1 MDLSVYIGKPF
12 RFAKIE
18 IDVSSPAVS
27 FRETIIPHPM
37 MDRVNEVIQEQQV
50 QTGSKQAS
58 KQESGTIEMSTT
70 NGMATLRVRALPLPP
85 SIVKILEDNSLVIK
99 ILNQCNL
106 GKSLENSDIKKI
118 SKETLTILREMRTR
132 LQSSFEE
139 AGGDYSSDIADKIW
153 SIGPKRNCTNVL
165 VNRIEDYSRPSLW
178 SLLDGKVDK
187 SQFRQNDSSVVGGF
201 QIATQSGPLCEE
213 SMMGVCFFV
222 EKWDLDGSLVEGS
235 GATENE
241 SNGSRNDRDVIKLL
255 HCSEENL
262 ESKNDRIID
271 NGSDGSDSKLP
282 ETGNSHETVAVVDSV
297 ENDLVDELGELSVSE
312 AGSAQSVGLDAK
324 ATGQFRGQLITCM
337 KECCRRSFQL
347 HPQRLMWAM
356 YSCIIQATADVLGNI
371 NKVKIVITFR
381 WSVLCNLNDPCKPL
395 VVVWNLEKQFY
406 CYFSYN
412 IILMI
417 LIIILLIYEYI
428 VLSK

>member
-1 MDLSVYIGKPF
+1 MI
-12 RFAKIE
+12 
-18 IDVSSPAVS
+18 
-27 FRETIIPHPM
+27 
-37 MDRVNEVIQEQQV
+37 DRVNEVIQEQQV
-50 QTGSKQAS
+50 QTGSKQVN

-85 SIVKILEDNSLVIK
+85 SVVKILEDNSLVIK

-132 LQSSFEE
+132 LQSAFEE
-139 AGGDYSSDIADKIW
+139 AGGDFSSDIADKIW

-178 SLLDGKVDK
+178 SLLDGKVAK
-187 SQFRQNDSSVVGGF
+187 SQFRQYDSSVVSGF

-213 SMMGVCFFV
+213 SMMGVCFFL

-241 SNGSRNDRDVIKLL
+241 SNGSKNDHDVIKLL
-255 HCSEENL
+255 MCSEENL
-262 ESKNDRIID
+262 ELTNDQIID
-271 NGSDGSDSKLP
+271 NRSEGFDSKLP
-282 ETGNSHETVAVVDSV
+282 ETGNSDETVAADDSM
-297 ENDLVDELGELSVSE
+297 ENDLVNELEELSVSE
-312 AGSAQSVGLDAK
+312 AGSVHTVGLDAR
-324 ATGQFRGQLITCM
+324 AAGQFRGQLITCM

-356 YSCIIQATADVLGNI
+356 YSCVIQATADVLGNI
-371 NKVKIVITFR
+371 NKFNIVIASR
-381 WSVLCNLNDPCKPL
+381 WSVLCNINDFCKPL
-395 VVVWNLEKQFY
+395 EVVWNWEKQFY
-406 CYFSYN
+406 SCYFSYN

-417 LIIILLIYEYI
+417 LVITILIYEYT